1 MEAECVD
8 SPKPREQARCQIP
21 SRMSCLTRRST
32 SLPSSMAYVSVRL
45 TSNLTAMVVYDD
57 TTQRC
62 AGIGTD
68 AIGADANMAASYMS
82 LSVKVHVVST
92 LRAFVL

>member
-1 MEAECVD
+1 
-8 SPKPREQARCQIP
+8 
-21 SRMSCLTRRST
+21 
-32 SLPSSMAYVSVRL
+32 MAYVSVRV

-82 LSVKVHVVST
+82 VKVHVVST

>member
-1 MEAECVD
+1 MSDSVTDVVPD
-8 SPKPREQARCQIP
+8 SPYH
-21 SRMSCLTRRST
+21 LFV
-32 SLPSSMAYVSVRL
+32 PSSMAYVSVRV

-68 AIGADANMAASYMS
+68 AIGADANMAASYT
-82 LSVKVHVVST
+82 SVKVHVVST